1 MLGQPVRVVAQTNAD
16 GSVAFSA
23 RGQIDAAA
31 AGRFY
36 ALPVHTHLSGRT
48 PWSSEIRV
56 RGRSASVKVESTLE
70 GISSSLPAPFNKSA
84 LDRWPLRVEL
94 DLQPAGAEDRLRLAL
109 GDILTG
115 ELYAGGAHEQWRV
128 RRGAVALGQPLEL
141 PEQGLAVDARFAEL
155 DLDAWRKALADD
167 APPAADPAL
176 AGRSSAFVPDRL
188 HLSAARLRA
197 FGHDFHA
204 LDLQARPVTGGWGG
218 RLKGREAEGEFRW
231 LEEGEGAL
239 SARMKRLELAAG
251 EVPPGSEPGAQGARP
266 TRSLPAL
273 DVHVDD
279 FRLRDK
285 RFGQLD
291 LQARNHSG
299 AWLLEKV
306 ALASPDGRLDASGR
320 WTTGAAARTEL
331 DFVIDTA
338 DVGSL
343 LTRLGYVDAV
353 RRGKARLEGKVMWAG
368 APIDIDYPSLA
379 GSMQLD
385 ASGGQFNKLEPGV
398 GRLLGVLSLQ
408 SLPRR
413 ITLDFR
419 DVFSE
424 GFAFDRISGSID
436 VDHGVLRTDD
446 FEIRGP
452 AARVALSGAANV
464 SQETQDLVV
473 RVQPTLSESVAVGA
487 TLLNPVAGVVTYL
500 AQKALADPIE
510 KFFAYKYRVTGTWSD
525 PQVEKLSASPKA
537 DGAKPEAV
545 PAR

>member
-1 MLGQPVRVVAQTNAD
+1 
-16 GSVAFSA
+16 
-23 RGQIDAAA
+23 
-31 AGRFY
+31 
-36 ALPVHTHLSGRT
+36 
-48 PWSSEIRV
+48 
-56 RGRSASVKVESTLE
+56 
-70 GISSSLPAPFNKSA
+70 
-84 LDRWPLRVEL
+84 
-94 DLQPAGAEDRLRLAL
+94 
-109 GDILTG
+109 
-115 ELYAGGAHEQWRV
+115 
-128 RRGAVALGQPLEL
+128 
-141 PEQGLAVDARFAEL
+141 
-155 DLDAWRKALADD
+155 
-167 APPAADPAL
+167 
-176 AGRSSAFVPDRL
+176 
-188 HLSAARLRA
+188 
-197 FGHDFHA
+197 
-204 LDLQARPVTGGWGG
+204 
-218 RLKGREAEGEFRW
+218 
-231 LEEGEGAL
+231 
-239 SARMKRLELAAG
+239 
-251 EVPPGSEPGAQGARP
+251 
-266 TRSLPAL
+266 
-273 DVHVDD
+273 
-279 FRLRDK
+279 
-285 RFGQLD
+285 
-291 LQARNHSG
+291 
-299 AWLLEKV
+299 
-306 ALASPDGRLDASGR
+306 
-320 WTTGAAARTEL
+320 
-331 DFVIDTA
+331 
-338 DVGSL
+338 
-343 LTRLGYVDAV
+343 V